1 MFSFFMFYL
10 DKSCENV
17 SKFHQIKALQF
28 DNSRTAV
35 VWNLLI
41 TASIIQKPVKSR
53 GLLLILSVFGME
65 ILDPETPSQRIDC
78 QLF

>member
-28 DNSRTAV
+28 DNSLTVV

-41 TASIIQKPVKSR
+41 TVSIIQKLVK
-53 GLLLILSVFGME
+53 IE
-65 ILDPETPSQRIDC
+65 AN
-78 QLF
+78 